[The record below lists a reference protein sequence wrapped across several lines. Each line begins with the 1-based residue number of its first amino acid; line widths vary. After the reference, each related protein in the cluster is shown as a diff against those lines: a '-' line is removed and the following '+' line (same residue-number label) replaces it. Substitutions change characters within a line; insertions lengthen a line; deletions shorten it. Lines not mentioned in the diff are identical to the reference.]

1 MSPLVRVGKV
11 SLPVLMF
18 AGHRTNPQT
27 SQLQRHFTLAP
38 VGCSETGTAMEYC
51 VHFWIERMN
60 AWDVSDEAIGVR
72 SLVGVCIQLGKL
84 VLVLTLSYCE
94 IALKY

>member
-1 MSPLVRVGKV
+1 M
-11 SLPVLMF
+11 
-18 AGHRTNPQT
+18 
-27 SQLQRHFTLAP
+27 
-38 VGCSETGTAMEYC
+38 
-51 VHFWIERMN
+51 HFWIERMN